1 VLTLSST
8 VLQLRKPIIPNSI
21 LGMGIFI
28 TTEIMFFTGLISAY
42 LVIKKDRITWAL
54 PNNIQ
59 LPVETTA
66 LNTLALL
73 ASGWLMFIAGKK
85 MAMGD
90 QASTQS
96 WVIKA
101 LLLGIVF
108 VVIQGVEWVQL
119 ASYGLTMNNSIFG
132 ALFFLI
138 IGCHGLH
145 VIAGLV
151 VLLVTIRS
159 LNRGQMKVSD
169 FRAMQMFWFLVVGIW
184 PLLYF
189 LVYF

>member
-1 VLTLSST
+1 
-8 VLQLRKPIIPNSI
+8 
-21 LGMGIFI
+21 MGIFI